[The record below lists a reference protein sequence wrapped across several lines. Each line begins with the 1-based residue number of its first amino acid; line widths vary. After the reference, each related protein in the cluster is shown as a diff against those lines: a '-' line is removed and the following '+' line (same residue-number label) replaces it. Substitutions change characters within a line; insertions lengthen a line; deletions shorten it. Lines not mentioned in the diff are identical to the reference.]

1 MAPAD
6 AEDAFYQKDGWT
18 GIALTSEQNAVG
30 CAVRASLDEVS
41 VFGNSPSSLTLG
53 LAQFRNL
60 QWVVVFERPGRFRPH
75 GRWKME
81 LLVDRESVHRGT
93 AVVGQTGYA
102 LLKPPLRERAISAI
116 AGGDQLEIVTERG
129 RFAYSLRGTADA
141 IDATAKCIAALN
153 SPPVTG
159 STTGGGSSP
168 TDVRSLTAAESAE
181 MLSKILNAAGL
192 TNYRFDPSN
201 GEGGWVTF
209 TLADGTFGRFAA
221 AVDAGTNAD
230 NYTAL
235 VIGKQ
240 STSCKGDFMS
250 GRQSVPSVDGSVV
263 RVVTTT
269 CRQGEMAV
277 IPTPPS
283 SATPTDCSWC

>member
-1 MAPAD
+1 
-6 AEDAFYQKDGWT
+6 
-18 GIALTSEQNAVG
+18 
-30 CAVRASLDEVS
+30 
-41 VFGNSPSSLTLG
+41 
-53 LAQFRNL
+53 
-60 QWVVVFERPGRFRPH
+60 
-75 GRWKME
+75 ME

-192 TNYRFDPSN
+192 TNYRFDPST